1 MDALTGHLA
10 GSRDRRVRLA
20 QWLGVAVPGG
30 LLLGA
35 LASQHLGGLHPCEMC
50 LWQRWPHLAAI
61 LLAGLS
67 LVLPPAAR
75 PLTLLAALAIAVS
88 GAIGLFHAGVEQGWW
103 QGLTTCSTVA
113 TGATPEELLKSI
125 MAAPL
130 IRCDQIAWSFLGLSL
145 AAWNALL
152 SLLSAGTILWL
163 NQKR

>member
-1 MDALTGHLA
+1 MDARTGELTAVRTGRL
-10 GSRDRRVRLA
+10 RLA

-35 LASQHLGGLHPCEMC
+35 LGSQHIGGLHPCDMC
-50 LWQRWPHLAAI
+50 MWQRWPHLAAV

-67 LVLPPAAR
+67 FALPRLAR
-75 PLTLLAALAIAVS
+75 PLVLLAALGIAVS
-88 GAIGLFHAGVEQGWW
+88 GAIGVFHAGVEQGWW

-125 MAAPL
+125 MATPL

-145 AAWNALL
+145 AAWNGLI
-152 SLLSAGTILWL
+152 SLTSAGAILWL
-163 NQKR
+163 TQKR